1 MITVNYEEFN
11 EKYNNRD
18 VSARKK
24 MKDLVDSDVTE
35 VYGIDDPNAQQ
46 QAEELNNTL
55 ENLFPST
62 DSNVFFVTPEKML
75 ELYNRAS
82 EKIISLNLM
91 DSPLS
96 SEDSQS
102 KVMKKLNTLFLILV
116 EELQISL
123 MVIGVVQIK
132 KENSLK

>member
-55 ENLFPST
+55 ENLFPSA
-62 DSNVFFVTPEKML
+62 DSNVFFVTP
-75 ELYNRAS
+75 

-96 SEDSQS
+96 SEGSQS

>member
-1 MITVNYEEFN
+1 
-11 EKYNNRD
+11 
-18 VSARKK
+18 

-55 ENLFPST
+55 ENLFPSA

-96 SEDSQS
+96 SEGSQS